1 LLQAGW
7 AAKYMEASKVFFYY
21 LFKAFWPEG
30 YVVPLQSLDPGDTV
44 FMNICLAD
52 ESRVGV

>member
-1 LLQAGW
+1 MLQAGW